1 MSTLMTQPAPT
12 RRPNRRPFVILL
24 FAFLILVIVIVVR
37 LVLDVATPTAK
48 PVQTPARLNTVVRPS
63 QGAVAPNPAAQDA
76 IAQLQEKLRNNPED
90 TEGYAELG
98 LAMLQKVRETADP
111 SLYPQAQTAFDE
123 ALKRDPQQLNAI
135 VGQGVLAL
143 ARHDFKGGLVW
154 AQKAQALNPY
164 RAQILGIAVDAQV
177 ELGQYDD
184 AINTLQKMIDMRP
197 DLASYSRVSYLRELN
212 GDIPGAMAAMQT
224 AINTAQAGTEPW
236 LWTQVQLGNLYFNS
250 GDLAKADFIYREA
263 LQMRPD
269 YAYAQAGLARVQ
281 AAQGHLKEATA
292 TYNAVIQRLPLA
304 DMVITLGEWYEVSG
318 NQLAAKQQY
327 DLVNVIQQLNASA
340 GMNVDLELALFN
352 ANHGDKALAE
362 KQARAVYGVRPTI
375 LAADTLARALYQNGK
390 YAEAQ
395 TYSEKALRLGTRD
408 ATFHFHAGMIAA
420 ALGDKVKAREH
431 LNLALTINPNFS
443 LLYAPQAQAKL
454 KELGR

>member
-12 RRPNRRPFVILL
+12 RRSHRRPFIIFLC
-24 FAFLILVIVIVVR
+24 ACLILVIMIVVR
-37 LVLDVATPTAK
+37 LVLDVAAPVPT
-48 PVQTPARLNTVVRPS
+48 PVQAPVRLNTVVRSS
-63 QGAVAPNPAAQDA
+63 QSAVAPQDA
-76 IAQLQEKLRNNPED
+76 ITQLQEKLRSNPED
-90 TEGYAELG
+90 SEGYAELG

-111 SLYPQAQTAFDE
+111 SLYPQAQIAFDE

-197 DLASYSRVSYLRELN
+197 DLASYSRVSYLRELH

-224 AINTAQAGTEPW
+224 AINTAQAGSEPW

-250 GDLAKADFIYREA
+250 GNLTKADFIYREA

-281 AAQGHLKEATA
+281 AAQGDLKTATA

-304 DMVITLGEWYEVSG
+304 DMVITLGEWYEVMG
-318 NQLAAKQQY
+318 NQQAAKQQY

-362 KQARAVYGVRPTI
+362 KQARAVYGYRPTI

-395 TYSEKALRLGTRD
+395 TYSQKALRLGTRD
-408 ATFHFHAGMIAA
+408 AIFHFHAGMIAA
-420 ALGDKVKAREH
+420 ALGDKTKARAE
-431 LNLALTINPNFS
+431 LKLALTINPNFS

-454 KELGR
+454 QELGK